1 MMKRLFRLALF
12 QSEKMVVR
20 MYNSV
25 LRCLMLRLSG
35 LSVLAEQIL
44 FELDISQTCP
54 RLIPYPAEH
63 IANFFFQKSFN
74 F

>member
-1 MMKRLFRLALF
+1 
-12 QSEKMVVR
+12 
-20 MYNSV
+20 
-25 LRCLMLRLSG
+25 MLRLSG

-63 IANFFFQKSFN
+63 IAKFFKKSFN
-74 F
+74 FLTYGLACGKMVTKGVFRNGIYDQNDLIGK

>member
-1 MMKRLFRLALF
+1 
-12 QSEKMVVR
+12 
-20 MYNSV
+20 
-25 LRCLMLRLSG
+25 MLRLSG

-63 IANFFFQKSFN
+63 IANFFFLKSFKTYGLACGKMVTKRVFRN
-74 F
+74 GILLMTKMI